1 MAELI
6 DRRHFTNLEIMD
18 PHEVCSRTDAGYDQ
32 GLSCYLLPLFTSI
45 CRVFPKD
52 AIVDWAPG
60 SPQLPGYLQLFAIH
74 YLLSAPRYSPLDRWI
89 SEKDMVGGVT
99 FFRGPHAIPTQ
110 PITQGLGNSLA
121 AFDALCQRLG
131 GTPLAMADGAY
142 RFTITD
148 RVPVALLY
156 WLGDDEFEA
165 EARLLFDASLADHF
179 ALDII
184 FALAVGVTDT
194 LTQHLTLPPP

>member
-1 MAELI
+1 MADLI
-6 DRRHFTNLEIMD
+6 DRRHFTNLAAMD
-18 PHEVCSRTDAGYDQ
+18 PVEVCSRTNGAYDPES
-32 GLSCYLLPLFTSI
+32 GCYILPLFTSM
-45 CRVFPKD
+45 CRVFPQNG
-52 AIVDWAPG
+52 IVDWAPG
-60 SPQLPGYLQLFAIH
+60 SPQLPAYLQLFAIH
-74 YLLSAPRYSPLDRWI
+74 YLLSAPRFSPQNRWI

-110 PITQGLGNSLA
+110 PIVQGIGNSLT

-131 GTPLAMADGAY
+131 GTPLAMADGAC

-165 EARLLFDASLADHF
+165 EAKLLFDASLAEHF

-184 FALAVGVTDT
+184 FALAVGVAET
-194 LTQHLTLPPP
+194 LTQELPSI